1 MHGLIDKA
9 ILVTGSTSGIGLATA
24 TRLVAEGA
32 KVMIHGQSLSEAQGV
47 AKALGPQCAAVAGE
61 LGDETVPQQLVDAT
75 VQAFGR
81 IDGLANNAGISPRG
95 VLGQTTAEL
104 FAHTF
109 AINTR
114 APLMCADAA
123 INAFRA
129 QKSPGAIVNI
139 GSINALC
146 GQADLTVYS
155 MSKGAL
161 LTMTRNHADALG
173 PENIR
178 VNQLNVGWTFTA
190 NEDAIQQREGR
201 KPGWETQL
209 PKVFAPR
216 GRLVQP
222 HEVAAH
228 VAFWLSDDSAPASG
242 QVYELEQYPMVG
254 RNRMQMV

>member
-1 MHGLIDKA
+1 MQGLSGKA
-9 ILVTGSTSGIGLATA
+9 ILVTGGNSGIGLATA
-24 TRLVAEGA
+24 TRLIAEGA
-32 KVMIHGQSLSEAQGV
+32 RVMVHGLHQADAEAA
-47 AKALGPQCAAVAGE
+47 AKALGPNCAAVSGQ
-61 LGDETVPQQLVDAT
+61 LTDETVPQKLVDAT
-75 VQAFGR
+75 VKAFGR

-95 VLGQTTAEL
+95 VLGETTAEL
-104 FAHTF
+104 FANTF

-123 INAFRA
+123 IKAFCA
-129 QKSPGAIVNI
+129 QKSPGVILNI

-161 LTMTRNHADALG
+161 VTMTRNHADALG
-173 PENIR
+173 PEGIR
-178 VNQLNVGWTFTA
+178 VNQLNVGWTFSA
-190 NEDAIQQREGR
+190 NEDVIQQREGR
-201 KPGWETQL
+201 KPGWEKEL
-209 PKVFAPR
+209 PKLFAPR
-216 GRLVQP
+216 GTLVQP

-242 QVYELEQYPMVG
+242 QIYELEQYPMVG